1 MNATLTIHQS
11 KVYYQEGSD
20 LYINSGCIRGISIR
34 ISLLNFSFVTFHCFR
49 VVVFR
54 GAFFAALSQC
64 HILQD
69 DDNDDYLMFYM

>member
-34 ISLLNFSFVTFHCFR
+34 ISLLNFSFCTFHCFR

-54 GAFFAALSQC
+54 GAFFALSQC